1 MLAAGGGAGE
11 PLTFAAAEASGTI
24 GKAGNMHRLLSRETT
39 MSLSGPS
46 PPHSR
51 SSRQPL
57 RWFSPAVR
65 NAPERYQSFK
75 NVAEPRFSEKRLVPS
90 WGERP
95 GRRQILSG
103 VEHTAGPDLNVRP
116 AWIALLCA
124 MLCAAPLFVL
134 TLRGWSNIV
143 LFCGAIVCTA
153 LLLWHPAAAPSSY
166 DSKERRYATAVL
178 LALFL
183 PLVSV
188 AWSSL
193 WRLDPYPSPFDSPSR
208 LWAAIPIFLAVR
220 RYRLDPSRILQF
232 ALPLGL
238 AVTLGHQ
245 LIAPQPRLWGPE
257 RMSTY
262 FADPLVFGYLSLAFG
277 LMCLMSISL
286 RDDWRERPW
295 VFALQGVAVMLGLY
309 LSIRSG
315 SRSGWLAIPVIVGIW
330 LHLNVRPPHR
340 RGRAM
345 VPYLALLFACVL
357 AVAAYELVPRVQ
369 TRILEAVSD
378 LSTYSFHG
386 VAPDS
391 PVGLRVTFLRIAADL
406 IVAHPVGGVGDTAH
420 MPPMPLDAFPYASAL
435 AVETAFE
442 SAFHNQ
448 IISNTVRYGV
458 FGGFAAALLLFVPLV
473 VYGRHLRSGNE
484 VARRNAR
491 MGLAYSICIVVSSL
505 TTEVVDLKY
514 TASLYA
520 LLTALLCGASLAKH
534 GQE

>member
-1 MLAAGGGAGE
+1 M
-11 PLTFAAAEASGTI
+11 
-24 GKAGNMHRLLSRETT
+24 
-39 MSLSGPS
+39 
-46 PPHSR
+46 
-51 SSRQPL
+51 
-57 RWFSPAVR
+57 
-65 NAPERYQSFK
+65 
-75 NVAEPRFSEKRLVPS
+75 
-90 WGERP
+90 
-95 GRRQILSG
+95 
-103 VEHTAGPDLNVRP
+103 EHTAGTTLDTRP
-116 AWIALLCA
+116 AWIPLLCA
-124 MLCAAPLFVL
+124 MLCTAPLFVL

-143 LFCGAIVCTA
+143 LFCGAIICTA
-153 LLLWHPAAAPSSY
+153 LLLWHQAAAVPSH
-166 DSKERRYATAVL
+166 DPRQRRYAQAVL

-188 AWSSL
+188 AWSGL

-208 LWAAIPIFLAVR
+208 LWAAIPIFLVVL
-220 RYRLDPSRILQF
+220 RYRMDPSRVLQF
-232 ALPLGL
+232 ALPVAL

-277 LMCLMSISL
+277 LMCLMSTSL
-286 RDDWRERPW
+286 RDDWRARPW
-295 VFALQGVAVMLGLY
+295 LLALQGAAVMLGLY

-315 SRSGWLAIPVIVGIW
+315 SRSGWLAIPVVVGIW
-330 LHLNVRPPHR
+330 LHLNVRLPHR

-345 VPYLALLFACVL
+345 LPFMALAFACVL
-357 AVAAYELVPRVQ
+357 AVAVYELVPRVQ
-369 TRILEAVSD
+369 IRILEAVSD
-378 LSTYSFHG
+378 LSAYSFHG

-406 IVAHPVGGVGDTAH
+406 IAAHPVGGVGDTAH
-420 MPPMPLDAFPYASAL
+420 TAPMPLDAFPYATPL
-435 AVETAFE
+435 AVATAFE

-448 IISNTVRYGV
+448 IISNMVRYGV
-458 FGGFAAALLLFVPLV
+458 FGGVAAALLLFVPLV
-473 VYGRHLRSGNE
+473 VYARQLRKGHE
-484 VARRNAR
+484 IARRNAR
-491 MGLAYSICIVVSSL
+491 MGLAFSICIVVSSL